1 MRARLLPRGGS
12 RVDVEQIRRTVLA
25 AIGAIAPEADLQRIP
40 AGQPLREHV
49 DLDSMDWINVIGG
62 LEQRLSLDIPE
73 SDFREFATLDSTV
86 AYLARRLAQPPGGA
100 ARAITPGPELPRAT
114 HRLDGADVTVRP
126 VRPDDA
132 PLEAD
137 FVRHLSNES
146 RYKRFMVTLRELPT
160 KKLRYLTDV
169 DQDRHVALAATIER
183 EGRPA
188 LIGVARY
195 VVDPAGTGCEFA
207 IAVDDA
213 WQRSG
218 IAGILMHALIDV
230 ARARGLAQMEGV
242 VLRTN
247 SRMLKFT
254 QQLGF
259 RAERDPED
267 PGTVRV
273 VRAL

>member
-1 MRARLLPRGGS
+1 M
-12 RVDVEQIRRTVLA
+12 DVEQIRRTVQA
-25 AIGAIAPEADLQRIP
+25 AIGAIAPEADLQRVP
-40 AGQPLREHV
+40 PGQPLREHV
-49 DLDSMDWINVIGG
+49 DLDSVDWINVIGG
-62 LEQRLSLDIPE
+62 LEERLSLDIPE
-73 SDFREFATLDSTV
+73 SDFDQLATLDSAV

-100 ARAITPGPELPRAT
+100 PGTTTPGATTPGRELPHAT
-114 HRLDGADVTVRP
+114 HRLDGVDVTVRP

-146 RYKRFMVTLRELPT
+146 RYKRFMVTLRELPA
-160 KKLRYLTDV
+160 KKLKYLTEV
-169 DQDRHVALAATIER
+169 DQDRHVALAATLES
-183 EGRPA
+183 EGRPT

-218 IAGILMHALIDV
+218 IAGILMHELIDA

-259 RAERDPED
+259 RAERDPDD

-273 VRAL
+273 VREL